1 MCSHIDS
8 MRAISVCFFL
18 LSFILYGNYVAIIDQ
33 LMKREWT
40 NTLRTMNRRKQT
52 RSHTSDRPRANKLEA
67 ACMRHFLYHTAKNS
81 THFEEIVILFLLGII
96 GMQCIDVIVSKW
108 NEEKKVG
115 SIIMVRLIV
124 NWIDRL
130 AGSFSLCPFIQ
141 NIEMNGTLIEYT
153 LTVNEMRWASVI
165 CCVRLVFIVYGS
177 GKRCRDSWNNIEWWN
192 PNSFWL
198 CVSVSV

>member
-108 NEEKKVG
+108 NEEKKSRVYYHG
-115 SIIMVRLIV
+115 ETDCQLNWSASRLFFVVSIHSKYR
-124 NWIDRL
+124 NEWHIDRVHIDCERNAL
-130 AGSFSLCPFIQ
+130 G
-141 NIEMNGTLIEYT
+141 
-153 LTVNEMRWASVI
+153 
-165 CCVRLVFIVYGS
+165 
-177 GKRCRDSWNNIEWWN
+177 
-192 PNSFWL
+192 
-198 CVSVSV
+198 